1 MLLSPRSF
9 TAGAHEMSGHSS
21 RQSGFT
27 LLEMLVALAIMGV
40 LASGLYM
47 SLHIGFR
54 AQKSAE
60 RAIAPVRAGTLAL
73 EMLRRDLAS
82 ALPPTGIL
90 AGAFIGEDAKA
101 EISTEDADVLVFYS
115 TIEDAGHGATGIRM
129 IEFAL
134 TPTEDYSE
142 NILVR
147 RVTAN
152 LLAPIAPEPVEE
164 ILCRNVKSLNVRH
177 FDGAEWQDSWDSG
190 LAGNALPLAVEV
202 TLTLPNPD
210 ASPVDDAE
218 GHAFTRVFLLPCSRM
233 AGGENAR
240 AG

>member
-1 MLLSPRSF
+1 MFRRSL
-9 TAGAHEMSGHSS
+9 

-27 LLEMLVALAIMGV
+27 LLEMLVALAIMGI
-40 LASGLYM
+40 LATGLYM
-47 SLHIGFR
+47 SLHIGFK

-101 EISTEDADVLVFYS
+101 EASTEDADLLVFYS
-115 TIEDAGHGATGIRM
+115 TIEDAGRGATGIRM

-147 RVTAN
+147 RVTEN
-152 LLAPIAPEPVEE
+152 LLAPITPEPVEE
-164 ILCRNVKSLNVRH
+164 VLCRNVKSLNVRH
-177 FDGAEWQDSWDSG
+177 FDGVEWQDSWDSG
-190 LAGNALPLAVEV
+190 LAGDTLPLAVEV
-202 TLTLPNPD
+202 TLTLPDPD
-210 ASPVDDAE
+210 ASPEDEAK
-218 GHAFTRVFLLPCSRM
+218 GRAFTRVFLLPCGRAAS
-233 AGGENAR
+233 GENAR